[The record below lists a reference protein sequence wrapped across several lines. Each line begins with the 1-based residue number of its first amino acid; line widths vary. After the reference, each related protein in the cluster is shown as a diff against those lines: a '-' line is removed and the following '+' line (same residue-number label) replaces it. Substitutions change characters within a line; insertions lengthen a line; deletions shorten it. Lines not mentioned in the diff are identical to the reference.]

1 MLRILNKNKE
11 PVCALDRYKQLRI
24 TKKLQLDDKTL
35 EFNALI
41 ADISALEN
49 EGYIETETDRFVI
62 KEIRPSSDGTADVLA
77 QLDVETLEGKTF
89 VRFESVEKTLSEAM
103 AIVFAG
109 TGWTVGTCGITKRRT
124 LRKENCTAFDM
135 LKQALSVY
143 RCECV
148 IDSRNMTVSFY
159 EEVGSDRGVYFM
171 SDLNLRSLTVSKT
184 SYDFYTEI
192 EPYGANGMTIEEVND
207 GSKVLT
213 NYTYSTK
220 KKRIIWKDE
229 RYSVPESLM
238 EDALAKLNDYSKP
251 YVSYM
256 ADVVDLA
263 SMSSEYSILEYG
275 IGDTITLV
283 DNATE
288 TREKQR
294 IVEMVVYPEEPELNS
309 CVFANTTLSFEELAT
324 KFSETADTVDNITID
339 NGTIDGK
346 KINGIDASKI
356 ANFDTVLAA
365 SAVFGELVANQAD
378 FEEATVDR
386 FEAAEAAITTL
397 QTNYAEVAI
406 AKINVLES
414 DYAHITHLLAN
425 NAAATQVET
434 INLSADNATID
445 EAFLKDLIAL
455 HITANDLKAGTIYT
469 NKHTVQSQDNKMV
482 MDGSRLIFK
491 DDHDVIRIQLGKD
504 GQGNYNYYLANEN
517 GDIVW
522 DAAGITKDGVPN
534 GLIVD
539 DMVAG
544 KDSTTGYN
552 GISPS
557 KLDIHSMVGAL
568 NEEGGLKSSSIV
580 MDEDN
585 QSLTVAFSNLK
596 SNVDNMSFG
605 GRNLI
610 KNTLNPDV
618 STPEKY
624 PRLIGQTY
632 TNAMNAGSAKTVAE
646 HGIRVT
652 NTRENRTYVRFG
664 GTGANGSMNGLVA
677 GETYTLSF
685 DAKWKLFKKTIESTA
700 TFNFRAYLY
709 DDRTTQ
715 GTFANNA
722 NFTIGEIGVEDRG
735 EPMSGRCEF
744 TFDIPN
750 NVTMLYLQ
758 IQANSSN
765 AAYYADDDYIEL
777 CNLKLEKGN
786 RASDWSPAPED
797 LQAEWKA
804 ADAAINAVI
813 GDLQDQ
819 IDGVVDT
826 YYYAYAPT
834 LNNIPAS
841 DWASTDYPAHKGD
854 MFLDT
859 STGKSYRF
867 LEDETTHTWLW
878 KEIPDTATAEA
889 LRAAQDAKDLADHKR
904 RVFVGTATPAVPY
917 DVGDLWFEG
926 EGGDIKTCTNAKT
939 SEQIADTADWSKLH
953 KYTDDTYASNK
964 YAELTSTIDSVTSR
978 VGTLETTTTSQ
989 GNTIASHTSTLEQT
1003 ATKLSAIITDS
1014 QISELD
1020 SGTNMY
1026 DKLLTVKE
1034 TADGTKTE
1042 VSSIKTW
1049 KENATGQI
1057 STLESNQTTFTQ
1069 NLNTIS
1075 GNVSSLETNLQNN
1088 YKTTTQLESM
1098 FNASR
1103 EGILLSVSETYAT
1116 QSETGALDTRLTAA
1130 EEKITDEAII
1140 STVSA
1145 SYGIADAN
1153 LIYNSTGFG
1162 SSTDGW
1168 MLSNA
1173 STNYELLAD
1182 YSATRPGKT
1191 DYALG
1196 LRIKT
1201 TSTTAVYM
1209 RQTDEHNIP
1218 VVQGK
1223 QYTLSGFYYRG
1234 SNVKTGCQ
1242 IGIEYGNNGSGWT
1255 STNSADYNVSMTAT
1269 GAWTA
1274 FSLTF
1279 TAPKNTVRVA
1289 IKGAGSSSTT
1299 ANNVIYVCDLVLVR
1313 GTEAMPWAEQ
1323 PVSLIQQS
1331 ADMIRLQAEKLVWVA
1346 NNSSLTEAGYLTV
1359 TGAEIG
1365 GFTIDDTTIRT
1376 GAATVASSGNVLLS
1390 SADGVTRYIND
1401 VSRDDVRFAIG
1412 TKFGVD
1418 TDGRVYASDGVF
1430 SGEIDATSGEFGGI
1444 RIASNGIV
1452 AISSFNNNRN
1462 RLFSISNKGEISLCN
1477 VSKMY
1482 SPIPIEPEYDP
1493 DSGEMIAPEI
1503 IPYDMFEEARE
1514 TFFYLSDAGALYV
1527 KNLANPWWKINS
1539 NSINGSYKNIE
1550 SFPDYEEGTDDL
1562 VEAGVYHPYDV
1573 GMTAPTDGTQG
1584 TGGWAIYARN
1594 VIHNGGSPT
1603 YNNAFLVRYNGHVD
1617 CSNMAIAKLSSG
1629 TGSTIVANSSG
1640 ELYKSSSSKRFK
1652 EYLSNMTETEA
1663 EKLYDLPV
1671 VEFKY
1676 KDGYLNMEDEA
1687 FDKPLYGFFAEDVTD
1702 LMPDSSIHD
1711 AEGYIENYTDRA
1723 IIARLVK
1730 VVQIQHQEIESL
1742 KASMQS

>member
-62 KEIRPSSDGTADVLA
+62 KEIRPSSGGTADVLA

-124 LRKENCTAFDM
+124 LRKENCTAYDM

-238 EDALAKLNDYSKP
+238 EDARAKLNDYSKP

-346 KINGIDASKI
+346 KINSIDASKI
-356 ANFDTVLAA
+356 VNFDTVLAA

-406 AKINVLES
+406 AKINVLET

-434 INLSADNATID
+434 INLSADNATFD
-445 EAFLKDLIAL
+445 TAWLKNLIANN
-455 HITANDLKAGTIYT
+455 ITANDLHAGTIYT
-469 NKHTVQSQDNKMV
+469 NKHTVQSE
-482 MDGSRLIFK
+482 DGALMMTGSLLTFK
-491 DDHDVIRIQLGKD
+491 DANGTIRIQIGKD
-504 GQGNYNYYLANEN
+504 GQDNYNYYLANEN

-522 DAAGITKDGVPN
+522 DAAGITANGVPN

-544 KDSTTGYN
+544 KDSTTGYS

-557 KLDIHSMVGAL
+557 KLNIHSMVGAL

-632 TNAMNAGSAKTVAE
+632 NNTMNAGSAKTVAE

-664 GTGANGSMNGLVA
+664 GSGANGSMNGLVA

-700 TFNFRAYLY
+700 TFAFRAYLY

-777 CNLKLEKGN
+777 RNLKLEKGN

-826 YYYAYAPT
+826 YYYGYAPT

-841 DWASTDYPAHKGD
+841 DWATTDYPAHKGD

-867 LEDETTHTWLW
+867 LQNETTQAWEW
-878 KEIPDTATAEA
+878 KEIPDTASAEA
-889 LRAAQDAKDLADHKR
+889 LQAAQGAKDLADHKR

-939 SEQIADTADWSKLH
+939 AAQTSDSADWSKLH
-953 KYTDDTYASNK
+953 KYTDNSYAQNAYSSL
-964 YAELTSTIDSVTSR
+964 EHTIDGIDTR
-978 VGTLETTTTSQ
+978 VGTVENKQTQDGDRISANETAITQTSTAINKIISISQIEDLDTETT
-989 GNTIASHTSTLEQT
+989 
-1003 ATKLSAIITDS
+1003 
-1014 QISELD
+1014 
-1020 SGTNMY
+1020 MY
-1026 DKLLTVKE
+1026 SKLLAVKE

-1042 VSSIKTW
+1042 VSNIKTW

-1173 STNYELLAD
+1173 STDYELLAD

-1196 LRIKT
+1196 LRIKS

-1209 RQTDEHNIP
+1209 RQTSDHWIP
-1218 VVQGK
+1218 VVSGNK
-1223 QYTLSGFYYRG
+1223 YTLSGYYYKG
-1234 SNVKTGCQ
+1234 ANIKDICYA
-1242 IGIEYGNNGSGWT
+1242 GIEYSTNGGDTWVLLSSANTANYRIALTATDTWT
-1255 STNSADYNVSMTAT
+1255 S
-1269 GAWTA
+1269 
-1274 FSLTF
+1274 FSITF
-1279 TAPKNTVRVA
+1279 TAPGNMVRVA
-1289 IKGAGSSSTT
+1289 LKGVGSSSAT
-1299 ANNVIYVCDLVLVR
+1299 ANNVIYLEDLVLVR
-1313 GTEAMPWAEQ
+1313 GANAMPWAES
-1323 PVSLIQQS
+1323 PVSLIEQTS
-1331 ADMIRLQAEKLVWVA
+1331 DMIRLKAEKLVWDA
-1346 NNSSLTEAGYLTV
+1346 NNSSLTEEGYLTV

-1376 GAATVASSGNVLLS
+1376 GAATASSSGNVLLS
-1390 SADGVTRYIND
+1390 SADGVTRSING
-1401 VSRDDVRFAIG
+1401 VSRDDVRLAIG

-1430 SGEIDATSGEFGGI
+1430 SGEVNAISGEFGGI
-1444 RIASNGIV
+1444 KIASNGIAAV
-1452 AISSFNNNRN
+1452 TSLNNYYNRI
-1462 RLFSISNKGEISLCN
+1462 FSISNKGAMSVYKIEKEISP
-1477 VSKMY
+1477 VTVTPSG
-1482 SPIPIEPEYDP
+1482 DP
-1493 DSGEMIAPEI
+1493 AEEI
-1503 IPYDMFEEARE
+1503 IPEDADFYELEKESYLHLSEAGRLWVADFGNSYWR
-1514 TFFYLSDAGALYV
+1514 T
-1527 KNLANPWWKINS
+1527 NS
-1539 NSINGSYKNIE
+1539 NTLNGSHANRQY
-1550 SFPDYEEGTDDL
+1550 SPDGYDQDL
-1562 VEAGVYHPYDV
+1562 AQQGIYYPYDV
-1573 GMTAPTDGTQG
+1573 GMTAPSSGNLG
-1584 TGGWAIYARN
+1584 TGGWAIYARTAMYS
-1594 VIHNGGSPT
+1594 NGSST

-1629 TGSTIVANSSG
+1629 TGSTIVANSNG

-1652 EYLSNMTETEA
+1652 DYLSDMTEFEA

-1676 KDGYLNMEDEA
+1676 KDGYLDMEDEA

-1711 AEGYIENYTDRA
+1711 SEGYIENYTDRA